1 MDLWSEFQNEY
12 NGREDIITQK
22 SNIKFINE
30 PQKYSENVNN
40 TISRSNSQTSVSKLY
55 FSLENINIL
64 QQGIINKIYN
74 ITEGVYSIGKQS
86 ESELKIVMRSI
97 YYQYS
102 RNNQQNIVE
111 QVKELNTKVLDWT
124 IPEILSNIKQHE
136 HYKKDV
142 STLAYPNERPIFV
155 SQKGTKSNELWK
167 NNI

>member
-1 MDLWSEFQNEY
+1 MDLLSEFENEY
-12 NGREDIITQK
+12 NGREDIISQK
-22 SNIKFINE
+22 SNIKFINDAE
-30 PQKYSENVNN
+30 QYSENGNN
-40 TISRSNSQTSVSKLY
+40 IISRTNAQTRVSELY
-55 FSLENINIL
+55 FSNGNVNML

-74 ITEGVYSIGKQS
+74 ITNGVYLIGKQS
-86 ESELKIVMRSI
+86 DSELKIIMRSI

-102 RNNQQNIVE
+102 KNNPEKIIE
-111 QVKELNTKVLDWT
+111 QVKELNTKVLDWA

-142 STLAYPNERPIFV
+142 STLAYPNERPIFI